1 MYLTYAVFRYLLNP
15 FCYLFPDYPLEYR
28 FHFFSAYIVPFHDNF
43 CGWVLS
49 GGSMLCVAVFAHKS
63 APLQ

>member
-43 CGWVLS
+43 CGSVLDD
-49 GGSMLCVAVFAHKS
+49 V
-63 APLQ
+63 